1 MKPKNE
7 EQHVSSEDLYSEST
21 LNIDPQTAFYLNEM
35 VSITLMILSSLHY
48 YLSYD
53 GTHDYFQWQMHLL
66 VWGQTNVFWLI
77 ALVYD
82 SELSRMMY
90 FRSVFATAFVPYVG
104 APIYLLWLI
113 FFHLTER

>member
-1 MKPKNE
+1 M
-7 EQHVSSEDLYSEST
+7 
-21 LNIDPQTAFYLNEM
+21 IA
-35 VSITLMILSSLHY
+35 IALMILSSLHY

-90 FRSVFATAFVPYVG
+90 FRSVFATSFVPYVG